1 MATADLAFI
10 NAEQRCFEWLRDLIA
25 DIDGGISGYIGELPI
40 TMGEAHALVGERQM
54 WMFAITGQND
64 TMTANTGQPPR
75 CHKAMATFRA
85 MVATRKTALLLA
97 GRLRSIL
104 PDQVAATVQRLDIS
118 EGMQL
123 TRDVVE
129 LKNDQETGGL
139 LRVWLVEQPMW
150 VQFSNDDEII
160 GYSGN

>member
-1 MATADLAFI
+1 MANADLAFI

-25 DIDGGISGYIGELPI
+25 DIDGGMAGYIGELPI
-40 TMGEAHALVGERQM
+40 TMGEAHPLVEERQM
-54 WMFAITGQND
+54 WMFSITGQND
-64 TMTANTGQPPR
+64 TMTANTGQFPH
-75 CHKAMATFRA
+75 CHKAMASLRA
-85 MVATRKTALLLA
+85 MVATRKTALLLV

-104 PDQVAATVQRLDIS
+104 PDQVAGTVQRLDIS
-118 EGMQL
+118 EGLQI

-129 LKNDQETGGL
+129 LKNDQDIGGL

-160 GYSGN
+160 GYAGN